1 MALNAG
7 GSTDVMV
14 DCDLGGVW
22 TFDRASILVPVVLL
36 LGTEL
41 LAECLMDCVT
51 CGGVIEVI
59 LSKTVKPVG
68 KMGDADPA
76 GVMPVA

>member
-1 MALNAG
+1 MALSAG
-7 GSTDVMV
+7 WPTDVMV

-22 TFDRASILVPVVLL
+22 TLDRPSIVAPVVLS
-36 LGTEL
+36 LGAEL
-41 LAECLMDCVT
+41 LAECLMDCVP

-68 KMGDADPA
+68 KMGEAAPV
-76 GVMPVA
+76 GVIPVA